1 MRHTRLIVFLIL
13 VVIFPTACGGATT
26 STAPVEP
33 QEITVVIPTETE
45 VKVLASPTVEPTKSE
60 PTATDEEP
68 TVEAVPTEVPAD
80 ECLECHQDKDRLID
94 TAKPEE
100 EVVSESYI
108 FGKDASEACSNI
120 LPWVCFSGD

>member
-1 MRHTRLIVFLIL
+1 MPDTRLSLFLIL
-13 VVIFPTACGGATT
+13 VVIFLTACGGATT

-33 QEITVVIPTETE
+33 QETTVVVPTETE
-45 VKVLASPTVEPTKSE
+45 VEVVASPTVEPTKIE

-68 TVEAVPTEVPAD
+68 TVEVLPTEVPAD

-100 EVVSESYI
+100 EVVSES
-108 FGKDASEACSNI
+108 
-120 LPWVCFSGD
+120 SGEG